1 MIVSDRGFAP
11 VVFWIN
17 DQKEETAIAR
27 RPHSAPPTRDT
38 GPRVNDRIR
47 AP

>member
-1 MIVSDRGFAP
+1 MLRHQSVHGKRTD
-11 VVFWIN
+11 
-17 DQKEETAIAR
+17 TIAR
-27 RPHSAPPTRDT
+27 RPHNAPPTRDT